1 MQIIKLSDQPWY
13 EAPDR
18 AVARQIV
25 SPDNSRCT
33 THSLAQIRVPAGVEI
48 RAHRHRRSEEV
59 YHVVSGRGLMTLDGV
74 EAVLSPG
81 ETVVI
86 RVGQRHKISALPESD
101 LEMLVTCVPAWDE
114 ADQLFD

>member
-1 MQIIKLSDQPWY
+1 MEIVKLSDQPWY

-25 SPDNSRCT
+25 APGNSRCT
-33 THSLAQIRVPAGVEI
+33 THSFAQIRVPAGVEI

-59 YHVVSGRGLMTLDGV
+59 YHVVSGQGLMTLDG
-74 EAVLSPG
+74 EESLLSPG

-86 RVGQRHKISALPESD
+86 RVGQRHKISALPDTD
-101 LEMLVTCVPAWDE
+101 LEMLVMCVPAWE
-114 ADQLFD
+114 ETDQIFD